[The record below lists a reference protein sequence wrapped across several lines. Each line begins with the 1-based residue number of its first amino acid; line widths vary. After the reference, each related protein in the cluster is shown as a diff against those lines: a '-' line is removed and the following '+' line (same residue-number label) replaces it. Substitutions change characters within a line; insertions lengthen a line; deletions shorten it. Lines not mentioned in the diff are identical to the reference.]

1 MENRIFNDTR
11 DKVLL
16 VSHKEKKCG
25 VYQYGISISEAL
37 KISQKYA
44 FVYAECSSEGE
55 LFDLLDQIQPSAI
68 IYNYHPQTMS
78 WMSKGLKD
86 QITIP
91 QIGTIH
97 EVTQKVADEANK
109 DLFDYHIAPDPTLN
123 LNNPIVFKTGRL
135 VPLYKNN
142 YDLPKIVTI
151 GSFGFATGGKGFEKL
166 IIAVQD
172 EFDEAIIRLHMP
184 VGDFANLDVEKLVE
198 RCKQL
203 VVKKKIELIISHSF
217 LEKNQLLDFLAQNTI
232 NVFLY
237 DQCQDRG
244 ISSVID
250 YALAVQRP
258 IAISNSNMFRHIFL
272 KKSFLNN
279 HSPVFIEVNDENI
292 RLSFLKRIFLK
303 VYLTPK
309 NIFYSRIFKG
319 RIPRTW
325 LWFKK
330 RTSLIEI
337 INNGNKH
344 IERFCSEW
352 SPANLIMDYERILD
366 KVLGKLPK
374 DIKCGLSFIEK
385 SNLMSVGV
393 SDVKIFNR
401 ILDSSARKQYSKTV
415 EELAQLAPD
424 FIARKIPEANV
435 QQAFV
440 LDTVRKFVSQI
451 FNPKI
456 LCIGSFEDTAAI
468 SLKKLNYQIEEVDP
482 IINYDL
488 STFFHKQSTIQ
499 ESYNIIFSTSVL
511 EHIENDELFI
521 NQIVRLLALGGIAI
535 LTFDYNDQYQ
545 LGDEIP
551 NENYRLYT
559 QKDLNDRIFPLLKGC
574 CLVDEPQWDCP
585 NPDFVYAGKY
595 RYTFSTLVFQKNN
608 L

>member
-1 MENRIFNDTR
+1 
-11 DKVLL
+11 
-16 VSHKEKKCG
+16 
-25 VYQYGISISEAL
+25 
-37 KISQKYA
+37 
-44 FVYAECSSEGE
+44 
-55 LFDLLDQIQPSAI
+55 
-68 IYNYHPQTMS
+68 
-78 WMSKGLKD
+78 
-86 QITIP
+86 
-91 QIGTIH
+91 
-97 EVTQKVADEANK
+97 
-109 DLFDYHIAPDPTLN
+109 
-123 LNNPIVFKTGRL
+123 
-135 VPLYKNN
+135 
-142 YDLPKIVTI
+142 
-151 GSFGFATGGKGFEKL
+151 
-166 IIAVQD
+166 
-172 EFDEAIIRLHMP
+172 
-184 VGDFANLDVEKLVE
+184 
-198 RCKQL
+198 
-203 VVKKKIELIISHSF
+203 
-217 LEKNQLLDFLAQNTI
+217 
-232 NVFLY
+232 
-237 DQCQDRG
+237 
-244 ISSVID
+244 
-250 YALAVQRP
+250 
-258 IAISNSNMFRHIFL
+258 MFRHIFL

-309 NIFYSRIFKG
+309 NIFYSRNFKG

-456 LCIGSFEDTAAI
+456 VCIGSFEDTAAI